1 MAAAPAPVASSPLNG
16 AVLVVVDAAGAT
28 DAPASGGEVIAL
40 CADRNGDLPP
50 VDATRFDL
58 LLTVVPHAP
67 RPWVSVAVAQLD
79 ATIGSLRQRAGQQ
92 PLAGR
97 VLSRLLRITEHLPFD
112 DALYVE
118 SLAYSTLLGG
128 PDFAAWR
135 AARTRPLAAT
145 ETQAPR
151 VKLERRLDALVLCLS
166 RPARRN
172 AFDARM
178 RDELVDALQF
188 ALDDPSAPEVTL
200 TGAGPAF
207 SSGGDLDE
215 FGTTPDVA
223 TAHAIRTLQSPAR
236 LVHRLRGRVTA
247 HLHGACVGAGI
258 EVPAAAGRVHAAPD
272 SWFCLPELGM
282 GLIPGAGGTA
292 TIPRR
297 IGRQRTLYMA
307 LTGAPVDARTA
318 LEWGLVDAIAA
329 RPA

>member
-1 MAAAPAPVASSPLNG
+1 MGAVPAPLANSPRDG
-16 AVLVVVDAAGAT
+16 EVLVVVDASTAT
-28 DAPASGGEVIAL
+28 AAPAAGGEVVTL
-40 CADRNGDLPP
+40 GADRSGDLPQL
-50 VDATRFDL
+50 DATQFDL
-58 LLTVVPHAP
+58 LLTVVPRAP
-67 RPWVSVAVAQLD
+67 RPWVSVAAAQMD
-79 ATIGSLRQRAGQQ
+79 ATIGSLRLRAGQQ
-92 PLAGR
+92 PLASR

-135 AARTRPLAAT
+135 AARARPLAAT
-145 ETQAPR
+145 EVPAPR
-151 VKLERRLDALVLCLS
+151 VKLERRQDALLLCLS

-178 RDELVDALQF
+178 RDELVEALQF
-188 ALDDPSAPEVTL
+188 ALDDPSAPEVIL
-200 TGAGPAF
+200 AGAGPAF

-215 FGTTPDVA
+215 FGTAPDVA

-247 HLHGACVGAGI
+247 QLHGACVGAGI
-258 EVPAAAGRVHAAPD
+258 EVPAAAGQVHAAPD
-272 SWFCLPELGM
+272 SWFRLPELGM

-307 LTGAPVDARTA
+307 LTGEPVDARTA
-318 LEWGLVDAIAA
+318 LQWGLIDAIAA